1 MEGFEKLQS
10 IGAKEISKNT
20 HIALNKIQYI
30 LERNFKE
37 LKDNATTHGL
47 LQILERE
54 YHISLKEWEEEYKA
68 FWENYDS
75 SNDEVGPIVNFKVT
89 HETITSNDSK
99 KGVILGALLVAL
111 LGVGF
116 FAFMNF
122 YGNFVVSS
130 ENEETQS
137 EASLEKLESK
147 SEVNKDSSNESNTT
161 SILEVTNQLDASAST
176 PINVLPQDLQNSK
189 DVQSEASLE
198 KLESKNADS
207 NSLSTEVKPQ
217 EVIMAKVSIMPV
229 RNVWVGIVYLD
240 NKKRTSFMAEKAFEV
255 DLSRPQ
261 TIITGH
267 GMLEIDAKGE
277 KSTFNSASK
286 MFFIVDKDGNFKQ
299 ATQGQ
304 YETETRGLGW

>member
-37 LKDNATTHGL
+37 LKDSATTHGL

-122 YGNFVVSS
+122 YGNSVVSS

-147 SEVNKDSSNESNTT
+147 NT
-161 SILEVTNQLDASAST
+161 DF
-176 PINVLPQDLQNSK
+176 
-189 DVQSEASLE
+189 
-198 KLESKNADS
+198 NA
-207 NSLSTEVKPQ
+207 LSTEVKPQ
-217 EVIMAKVSIMPV
+217 EVVVAKVSIIPV
-229 RNVWVGIVYLD
+229 RNVWMGIVYLD
-240 NKKRTSFMAEKAFEV
+240 NKKRASFVTENVFEV